1 MNILLLGGYRFL
13 GRAII
18 AAAQAR
24 GHVVSAFNR
33 GNFATMPGVEQLTGD
48 RETPAFPADRRWD
61 VAIDTSGYIP
71 RHARRTAE
79 ALRDR
84 VERYVYVSSL
94 SVYPDPIPPGIVET
108 APLAEIPE
116 GRDPDDAADVETYG
130 ARKAACEGVIESLLP
145 GRVMTVRAGFIVGP
159 HDNSD
164 RFNSWI
170 ERAARP
176 TPAYFVIP
184 SSSRDSYSA
193 STTQPLQ
200 LIDARDLAA
209 WMIAMSEHRATGT
222 YNATGPERPLHLAD
236 VAQTCIDVTG
246 GGATVLAVP
255 SDELKA
261 AGVLPWEHI
270 PFWLDPDG
278 YGLMEANIDRALVSG
293 LRFRPL
299 AETVRDTYAWLQSS
313 DHKRRVVFPAGIEA
327 AAINR
332 FRAR

>member
-18 AAAQAR
+18 AAAQIR
-24 GHVVSAFNR
+24 GHAVSAFNR
-33 GNFATMPGVEQLTGD
+33 GNFTTMPGVEQLTGD
-48 RETPAFPADRRWD
+48 RENPGFSAGRRWD
-61 VAIDTSGYIP
+61 AAIDTSGYIP
-71 RHARRTAE
+71 RHARRSAE

-108 APLAEIPE
+108 AALAEMPA
-116 GRDPDDAADVETYG
+116 GRDPDDAADIETYG
-130 ARKAACEGVIESLLP
+130 ARKAECEGVIESLLP

-176 TPAYFVIP
+176 TPAFFVIP
-184 SSSRDSYSA
+184 SLVEG
-193 STTQPLQ
+193 QPQPVQ
-200 LIDARDLAA
+200 LIDARDLAE
-209 WMIAMSEHRATGT
+209 WMIAMIEQKATGT
-222 YNATGPERPLHLAD
+222 YNATGPERPLHLLD
-236 VAQTCIDVTG
+236 LAQTCIDVTG

-255 SDELKA
+255 SEELKA

-278 YGLMEANIDRALVSG
+278 YGLMEANIDRALAAG
-293 LRFRPL
+293 LHFRPL

-313 DHKRRVVFPAGIEA
+313 DHKRRVVFPADAEA